1 MGRGQRVAARL
12 DMGPSKPSPGSFHTW
27 HRTWPRCGLPEQIGG
42 APSRG
47 EDSPKAEG
55 RGVGQFLQG
64 AAWAPRGEDSS
75 PPQLCQFPGQDW
87 GLWGRLFRPK
97 AGKPLVA
104 GLSAFITHTPAMCSV
119 LCWALEVQGGSGL
132 PCPQGTLITLP
143 HKGRGNLGRIPT
155 GVNF

>member
-55 RGVGQFLQG
+55 RGAGQFLQG
-64 AAWAPRGEDSS
+64 AAWAPRGEDSPPRPTLPVSWPRLGALGKALQTQGWQAPRGWTLSIHYPHPSYVLS
-75 PPQLCQFPGQDW
+75 PVL
-87 GLWGRLFRPK
+87 GLRGTGWFRP
-97 AGKPLVA
+97 ALPSRNPDYSPSQGQGQSGKN
-104 GLSAFITHTPAMCSV
+104 SY
-119 LCWALEVQGGSGL
+119 
-132 PCPQGTLITLP
+132 
-143 HKGRGNLGRIPT
+143 RR
-155 GVNF
+155 